1 MQFII
6 INVLQLLTSP
16 GFVQKKRTKSS
27 LEKWQKRLKVYIIQC
42 LTARYGNL
50 VDIFYSQDNM
60 LRMHRTELA
69 GPLKYSV
76 TGVYCICY
84 LTLKIGK

>member
-1 MQFII
+1 MYYNFLHLQVLYRR
-6 INVLQLLTSP
+6 NVLSRYL
-16 GFVQKKRTKSS
+16 KYSS
-27 LEKWQKRLKVYIIQC
+27 LKKWQKRLKVYIIQC

-76 TGVYCICY
+76 TGVYCIWY
-84 LTLKIGK
+84 LTLTIGK